1 MEPLLKVTNLTKQL
15 DAFSLKDISF
25 SLEPGYIMGII
36 GLNGSG
42 KTSLIRTI
50 TKLYQADSGEVLING
65 ASVYEQEAKAKSVLG
80 TVLDEDFFE
89 PFLSPE
95 ENAALFGA
103 FYPDFSLETFRELC
117 HRFEIPLSEKVKNLS
132 HGIRTRMQFA
142 FAVSHQAQLYLMDE
156 PAGGL
161 DPYFRKSLIGCMQE
175 LVESGERSVIFSTH
189 ITEDLDQVADYILMI
204 HDGEMRFC
212 LDKEELLSQF
222 RLFRGTREEIQS
234 LPKDWIA
241 GYQHDQY
248 HSEALLFLTE
258 ENKKQLTQTLVPK
271 LADILYYLERGDSH
285 EEAHAAHH
293 S

>member
-103 FYPDFSLETFRELC
+103 STRTFLWKPSGNYAIGL
-117 HRFEIPLSEKVKNLS
+117 RF
-132 HGIRTRMQFA
+132 
-142 FAVSHQAQLYLMDE
+142 
-156 PAGGL
+156 
-161 DPYFRKSLIGCMQE
+161 
-175 LVESGERSVIFSTH
+175 
-189 ITEDLDQVADYILMI
+189 
-204 HDGEMRFC
+204 
-212 LDKEELLSQF
+212 
-222 RLFRGTREEIQS
+222 
-234 LPKDWIA
+234 
-241 GYQHDQY
+241 
-248 HSEALLFLTE
+248 LFL
-258 ENKKQLTQTLVPK
+258 KK
-271 LADILYYLERGDSH
+271 
-285 EEAHAAHH
+285 
-293 S
+293 